1 MADARNDRALE
12 AQQQLDPAIVEYLST
27 KGYVLERCRHAH
39 PATFFKTSC
48 ASKLSGAS
56 KEDVTFVQL
65 LHQTDDQ
72 RREVMKI
79 VEEDMVLSDEAAFEQ
94 HVVRY
99 QGYSPTVDIIFT
111 ERLPGSGIEPWH
123 HEFRDSLIL
132 DIAWDGLQ
140 ALAYLHGRGVVHG
153 SIHPGNIMHI
163 PAKTGDH
170 DDNGTFKLFGHG
182 LVPKVG
188 RHKEAVDARYTP
200 PELRG
205 KPYKPTFKSD
215 VWMLGMTL
223 LEYHELGPGA
233 FDISLRG
240 GIGTLVKRIS
250 ERKSQGWLK
259 QREEGCVYDA
269 HGKYYH
275 AVLEDIIGD
284 MLVEKPRERPSAMA
298 ALRKLA
304 HERHYKGE
312 KTPDAGQLMMPVKAA
327 VKAAK
332 KEMRA
337 RTLVGKVL
345 GQVKGFWDWLLLL
358 GVALLF
364 GLK

>member
-12 AQQQLDPAIVEYLST
+12 AQQQLDPAILEYLFT

-39 PATFFKTSC
+39 PVTFFKTSC

-56 KEDVTFVQL
+56 KEDMTFVQL

-72 RREVMKI
+72 RREVVKI
-79 VEEDMVLSDEAAFEQ
+79 VEEDTVLSDEAAFEQ
-94 HVVRY
+94 YVVRY
-99 QGYSPTVDIIFT
+99 RGYSPKVDIIFT
-111 ERLPGSGIEPWH
+111 ERLPGSGTEPWY
-123 HEFRDSLIL
+123 HELRDSFIL
-132 DIAWDGLQ
+132 DIAWDVLQ

-153 SIHPGNIMHI
+153 SIHPGNIMHF
-163 PAKTGDH
+163 PATTGDH
-170 DDNGTFKLFGHG
+170 DNNGTFKLFGHG
-182 LVPKVG
+182 LVSKVG
-188 RHKEAVDARYTP
+188 RHDEAVDARYTA

-205 KPYKPTFKSD
+205 KPYKSTFKSD

-223 LEYHELGPGA
+223 LECHELGAGA

-240 GIGTLVKRIS
+240 GIGTLVKQLS
-250 ERKSQGWLK
+250 ERKDKGWLK
-259 QREEGCVYDA
+259 QRNEGCDSERN
-269 HGKYYH
+269 YYH
-275 AVLEDIIGD
+275 NRLEYIIGE

-298 ALRKLA
+298 ALRSLA
-304 HERHYKGE
+304 EKKFNGGE
-312 KTPDAGQLMMPVKAA
+312 KTPDAGQSMMPVKAA

-358 GVALLF
+358 SVALLF